1 MKHNIHNNES
11 GFFLPHRELSWIIAV
26 ALLLSLTMF
35 CAGYFWGQRRAVTQ
49 FLSKVKEES
58 FADAL
63 TYGMYAFGQ
72 MPETEEEVAEEGTEE
87 GTETEVGEENNQL
100 EVVEKIIQEPESTVR
115 YVAPLVGFGTLSA
128 ARSFAQRVQER
139 GTPVVIKERASTTQ
153 KGKKIVWYQAVT
165 HEYQDKAEL
174 QQLIDKIKRA
184 EKIEDVTIIEK
195 KG

>member
-1 MKHNIHNNES
+1 MKNDSQHNES

-26 ALLLSLTMF
+26 ALILSLGMF
-35 CAGYFWGQRRAVTQ
+35 CAGYFWGQRKAVTQ

-58 FADAL
+58 FSDTL

-72 MPETEEEVAEEGTEE
+72 LPEIEEEAAEEGVEEVVETEESE
-87 GTETEVGEENNQL
+87 QL
-100 EVVEKIIQEPESTVR
+100 QEPQKNIQEPENTVR
-115 YVAPLVGFGTLSA
+115 YVAPLIGFGTLSA
-128 ARSFAQRVQER
+128 ARLFAQRAQER
-139 GTPVVIKERASTTQ
+139 GTPVIIKERSSTTQ

-165 HEYQDKAEL
+165 HEYQDKQEL
-174 QQLIDKIKRA
+174 QKVIEKIRQA